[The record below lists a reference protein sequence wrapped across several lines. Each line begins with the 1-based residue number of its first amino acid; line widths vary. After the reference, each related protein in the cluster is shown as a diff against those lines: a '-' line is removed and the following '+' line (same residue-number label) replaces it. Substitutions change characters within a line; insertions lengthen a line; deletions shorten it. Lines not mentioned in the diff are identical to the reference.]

1 MESAIVQ
8 ATFESIDFAENA
20 IRTIKTKTTISD
32 HSISLVKQNHA
43 RKTKI
48 ILPIRPLSN
57 SDLDEQMHSN
67 LLPIIEVD
75 GPKTSG
81 ECELRL
87 SLPAKNAKAVSGQ
100 LYNLHGYHVTIS

>member
-1 MESAIVQ
+1 MESKVVQ
-8 ATFESIDFAENA
+8 ATFENIDFAEDA
-20 IRTIKTKTTISD
+20 IRNIKHQTTLSD
-32 HSISLVKQNHA
+32 HSISLLKQNHA

-81 ECELRL
+81 ECQLRL
-87 SLPAKNAKAVSGQ
+87 SLPAKDAKAVSGR
-100 LYNLHGYHVTIS
+100 LYNLHGYHVSMF